1 MNVAKS
7 VIIYF
12 VALIALNNS
21 AVAETTSSF
30 SGTGY
35 ADYYNYL
42 QNQNSDVEGENAF
55 QYRRIYFTYEN
66 YLSSNIKVRVR
77 LESKHED
84 FGTKAEINPF
94 IKHAFVEWNGLVP
107 NHKLILGIQE
117 TNAFKNAESVWGYRS
132 IEKTIMDFTKM
143 SSSADMGIGLK
154 GDISKYFHHWLTV
167 TNGTGYSSAELDPF
181 KKIGY
186 ALWVTPT
193 EGLTLEG
200 YADYEK
206 QDPNDPNTK
215 GAPSGTTDYSISS
228 GYYTLKAMVAYEKPS
243 FAVAVE
249 AFSRKNKE
257 SGIMNPKMN
266 GAELEKASTTTAKL
280 GFS

>member
-84 FGTKAEINPF
+84 FGTKAE
-94 IKHAFVEWNGLVP
+94 
-107 NHKLILGIQE
+107 
-117 TNAFKNAESVWGYRS
+117 
-132 IEKTIMDFTKM
+132 
-143 SSSADMGIGLK
+143 
-154 GDISKYFHHWLTV
+154 
-167 TNGTGYSSAELDPF
+167 
-181 KKIGY
+181 
-186 ALWVTPT
+186 
-193 EGLTLEG
+193 
-200 YADYEK
+200 
-206 QDPNDPNTK
+206 
-215 GAPSGTTDYSISS
+215 
-228 GYYTLKAMVAYEKPS
+228 
-243 FAVAVE
+243 
-249 AFSRKNKE
+249 
-257 SGIMNPKMN
+257 
-266 GAELEKASTTTAKL
+266 
-280 GFS
+280 